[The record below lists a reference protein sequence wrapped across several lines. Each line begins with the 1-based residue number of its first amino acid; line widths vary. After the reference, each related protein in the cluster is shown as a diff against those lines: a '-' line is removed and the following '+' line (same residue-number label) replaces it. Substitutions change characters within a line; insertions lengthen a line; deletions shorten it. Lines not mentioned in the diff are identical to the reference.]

1 MNTHTKEPGKNAKKY
16 SKKRGRAERAKGEAG
31 GNDQR
36 ERKRGERAEERRGE
50 RTPRSSES
58 RTAETCPNPER
69 QRTEGEGPHRKR
81 RATNLAIDGSQQ
93 TTARQ
98 RRLPN
103 KRNLQNARNSWIN
116 RYNKP
121 FGVANLLPYYCTA
134 NDTTKIPHFQ
144 LYFMPI

>member
-1 MNTHTKEPGKNAKKY
+1 MNTHTKDPGKNAKKY

-50 RTPRSSES
+50 RTQRSSES

-116 RYNKP
+116 RNNKP
-121 FGVANLLPYYCTA
+121 FGVAILLPYYCTA
-134 NDTTKIPHFQ
+134 NDTTKIFYFQ